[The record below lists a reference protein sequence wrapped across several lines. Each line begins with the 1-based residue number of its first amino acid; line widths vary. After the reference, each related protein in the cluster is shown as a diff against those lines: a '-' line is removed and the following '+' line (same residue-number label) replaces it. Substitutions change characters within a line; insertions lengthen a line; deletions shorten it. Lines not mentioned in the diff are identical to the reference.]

1 MPRGWGSEFQVPVAT
16 DSESGP
22 NLSVLVATLV
32 LFLTV
37 IAALGLGV
45 WAAASLVNGILDVFG
60 SRTQT
65 ETAVLIPSQTHASGD

>member
-1 MPRGWGSEFQVPVAT
+1 M
-16 DSESGP
+16 
-22 NLSVLVATLV
+22 SVLVATLV

-37 IAALGLGV
+37 VAALGLGV

-60 SRTQT
+60 SHTQA

>member
-1 MPRGWGSEFQVPVAT
+1 MSSERAT
-16 DSESGP
+16 DSESGL

-60 SRTQT
+60 SHTQT
-65 ETAVLIPSQTHASGD
+65 EAAAVLIPSQTHASGD

>member
-1 MPRGWGSEFQVPVAT
+1 L
-16 DSESGP
+16 
-22 NLSVLVATLV
+22 NVLVATLV

-65 ETAVLIPSQTHASGD
+65 EAAVLIPSQTHASGD